1 MNAFLAGL
9 DPCASLGCRRWPG
22 GFCATT
28 RQGIAACACP
38 ERCERAVR
46 PVCASDGAT
55 YDNLCEMRRAACRR
69 KRADITAKYIG
80 VCGESPHYDFHLQFQ
95 VNLKRNS
102 AVLIY

>member
-1 MNAFLAGL
+1 MNPFLSAFLAGL
-9 DPCASLGCRRWPG
+9 DPCASLGCRQWPG

-38 ERCERAVR
+38 ERCERVVR

-80 VCGESPHYDFHLQFQ
+80 VCGEKPSSANLTFQ
-95 VNLKRNS
+95 T
-102 AVLIY
+102 